1 LPSDTAKISAEDTRI
16 RDTVVAQLEVM
27 GITEQNGKLAVWLSG
42 KKSNLE
48 DISKPDNMVEVLLF
62 KQAIALGWDCPRA
75 SVLLIYREM
84 RNERFTVQT
93 MGRILRMPEQK
104 HYANEAL
111 NYGYV

>member
-1 LPSDTAKISAEDTRI
+1 
-16 RDTVVAQLEVM
+16 
-27 GITEQNGKLAVWLSG
+27 
-42 KKSNLE
+42 
-48 DISKPDNMVEVLLF
+48 MVEVLLF

-104 HYANEAL
+104 HYPNEAL
-111 NYGYV
+111 NFGYVYTNLNKDLITILPEEADYISENRANRNNDIYSAVALKSTT